1 MVKKHFFTLVAT
13 VQNLIDMLIIQPK
26 LLQLNISIIPDNII
40 MGDGGTMLILPY
52 NNLIIKKSFIIFFLP
67 SLKYSL

>member
-1 MVKKHFFTLVAT
+1 MHFFALVAI
-13 VQNLIDMLIIQPK
+13 VQNLIDMLIIQPN

-52 NNLIIKKSFIIFFLP
+52 NNVIIKKTFIIFILS

>member
-1 MVKKHFFTLVAT
+1 MHFFAPVAIA
-13 VQNLIDMLIIQPK
+13 QSLIDMLIIQPNLSK
-26 LLQLNISIIPDNII
+26 LNISIIPDNII

-52 NNLIIKKSFIIFFLP
+52 NNVIIKKTFIIFILP

>member
-1 MVKKHFFTLVAT
+1 MHFFAPVAT

-40 MGDGGTMLILPY
+40 MGKGNYAHFTL
-52 NNLIIKKSFIIFFLP
+52 
-67 SLKYSL
+67 